1 MASFKDCIDC
11 ANRTVIPSCKPTCDT
26 YIKAKAK
33 FDQAKAEKLKD
44 REVELFKL
52 QEYSRDWKYR
62 KAKSSERKRHDLQR
76 IF

>member
-1 MASFKDCIDC
+1 MPSFKDCIDC
-11 ANRTVIPSCKPTCDT
+11 ANRTITPSCKATCEK

-33 FDQAKAEKLKD
+33 FDQTKAERRKD
-44 REVELFKL
+44 REIELFKL
-52 QEYSRDWKYR
+52 EAYSRDWKYR